1 MFRIF
6 FFSVALGVA
15 CGCSD
20 SEANRKAEAE
30 RVNAEAKQ
38 ELDKIF
44 PGGRA
49 MVDRIQRQ
57 IEWKKKHGV
66 TREQANAMC
75 AKWIEA
81 NPDKTV
87 EQFWAYAVTVTPAD
101 L

>member
-1 MFRIF
+1 MFRF
-6 FFSVALGVA
+6 FCFSVALGVA

-20 SEANRKAEAE
+20 SVAEREAEAE

-38 ELDKIF
+38 AINESL

-49 MVDRIQRQ
+49 MVSQLQRQ
-57 IEWKKKHGV
+57 IEWKKKHGI
-66 TREQANAMC
+66 TPEQANAMC
-75 AKWIEA
+75 AKWLEA

-87 EQFWAYAVTVTPAD
+87 EQFWRYAVTVTPAE